1 MSQQRCV
8 KIELLFIRTHEYE
21 RNPMGLPG
29 GGGGIGTTTTMLVAA
44 IIPLCVFGWL
54 VYFAAS
60 AF

>member
-1 MSQQRCV
+1 
-8 KIELLFIRTHEYE
+8 
-21 RNPMGLPG
+21 MGLPG